1 MYLDEKLNYN
11 NHIKKKLSKVYKGI
25 ELLRNISNKLLRQAF
40 VTIYKTFIRPHPD
53 YGDIVYDNPAN
64 KVFSNKI
71 EKSQYYAALA
81 LM

>member
-1 MYLDEKLNYN
+1 MKE
-11 NHIKKKLSKVYKGI
+11 KLSKVYKGI
-25 ELLRNISNKLLRQAF
+25 ELLRNISNKLLRLAF

-71 EKSQYYAALA
+71 EKLQYDAALA